1 MPFDL
6 LPRSSGRRLGGDRPD
21 SFAEFDLDPA
31 PIWPEED
38 ARLEPMF
45 LAGPQWIEFEEAG
58 RLSLEPAHPSL
69 DAALLVG
76 FDEPEESDFDRVR
89 LRAEEPPPPNRRAS
103 PMGVVGS
110 LGVHLL
116 PFVFLLG
123 LGTVPGEIA
132 AAIPIQL
139 VIEEPPQQL
148 PTPEPPP
155 TASPRLASEDIGDT
169 KKTPAPDPPRLA
181 PPPPAPS
188 PPTPRVAALIP
199 PPKPSAPVKPAVAAP
214 APRPPSQPEPKEP
227 QRAGRI
233 PGPGATRDEYLAYLV
248 SLTRQHVDLL
258 PMSVIGD
265 RRGETT
271 LAVLVLGD
279 GTIARIAIAQS
290 SGYHDI
296 DARIQ
301 QIVAAVRRFPPLPQR
316 FPGPDLELKLRF
328 RFPDAVLGR

>member
-6 LPRSSGRRLGGDRPD
+6 LPGSSDRRLGGDRVD

-31 PIWPEED
+31 PIWPEDD

-45 LAGPQWIEFEEAG
+45 LAGAQWIEFEEAD
-58 RLSLEPAHPSL
+58 RLSLEPAHPRL

-76 FDEPEESDFDRVR
+76 FDDPEESDFDWVQLRVGESP
-89 LRAEEPPPPNRRAS
+89 LPPNRRTS

-116 PFVFLLG
+116 PFLFLLG
-123 LGTVPGEIA
+123 WGTAPGEVA

-139 VIEEPPQQL
+139 VIEEPPPQ
-148 PTPEPPP
+148 PPAPEPPA
-155 TASPRLASEDIGDT
+155 TASIPLASEDIGDAA
-169 KKTPAPDPPRLA
+169 KTSTPDPPR
-181 PPPPAPS
+181 PPPPAS
-188 PPTPRVAALIP
+188 PRVAALVP
-199 PPKPSAPVKPAVAAP
+199 PPKPSAPAKPAVAAP
-214 APRPPSQPEPKEP
+214 APRPQPQPSPKEP
-227 QRAGRI
+227 PRAGLI
-233 PGPGATRDEYLAYLV
+233 PGPNATRDEYLAYLV

-258 PMSVIGD
+258 PMSVVGD

-316 FPGPDLELKLRF
+316 FPGPDLELTLRF